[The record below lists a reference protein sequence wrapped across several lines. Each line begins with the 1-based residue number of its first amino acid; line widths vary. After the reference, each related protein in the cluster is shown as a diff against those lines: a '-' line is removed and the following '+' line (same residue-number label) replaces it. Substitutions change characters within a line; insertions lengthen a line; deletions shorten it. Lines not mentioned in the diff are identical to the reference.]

1 MFLHRSFN
9 YDYACANKTTTSISL
24 IAKAEAVSSSALAEG
39 ASIEDQRNRWPGYP
53 DTCVDRQL
61 TGVKTAES
69 RAPGRRP
76 NGDCDQSGKWARPAD
91 VCVKSDQQALT
102 YPQIFAFDS

>member
-9 YDYACANKTTTSISL
+9 YDYACAHKNTTSISVT
-24 IAKAEAVSSSALAEG
+24 AKAEAVSSSASVED

-53 DTCVDRQL
+53 DTYVDRQL

-69 RAPGRRP
+69 RAPW
-76 NGDCDQSGKWARPAD
+76 NSGPTVTGTKRASGPGLRT
-91 VCVKSDQQALT
+91 CV
-102 YPQIFAFDS
+102 

>member
-9 YDYACANKTTTSISL
+9 YDYACANTTKISISVT
-24 IAKAEAVSSSALAEG
+24 AKSEAVSSSASVEG
-39 ASIEDQRNRWPGYP
+39 ASIEDQRNRWPGYL

-69 RAPGRRP
+69 RAPGTAAQR
-76 NGDCDQSGKWARPAD
+76 
-91 VCVKSDQQALT
+91 
-102 YPQIFAFDS
+102 

>member
-1 MFLHRSFN
+1 MFLHRNFD
-9 YDYACANKTTTSISL
+9 YDYACTNKTTISIYVT
-24 IAKAEAVSSSALAEG
+24 AKAKAVSSSASVES
-39 ASIEDQRNRWPGYP
+39 ASIEYQRNRWPGYP

-76 NGDCDQSGKWARPAD
+76 NGDWDQKGKWARTAD
-91 VCVKSDQQALT
+91 VRVKSVQQALT
-102 YPQIFAFDS
+102 YPQIFASDS